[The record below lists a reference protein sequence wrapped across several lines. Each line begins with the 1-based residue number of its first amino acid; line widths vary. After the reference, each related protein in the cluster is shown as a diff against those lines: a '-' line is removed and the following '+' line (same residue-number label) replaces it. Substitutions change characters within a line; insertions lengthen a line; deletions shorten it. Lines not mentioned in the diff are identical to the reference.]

1 MDNQKFVTA
10 HSPHLGKVK
19 PVKRS
24 ILAATAVLGLS
35 SIAAAVEIEASG
47 TAGIAPYTIG
57 IALRDL
63 PISDEIKL
71 EFGITNR
78 AASTG
83 LTYATDF
90 GPIGRL
96 SSTLRFAYVFD
107 PFRTDSAQKLDPGI
121 RLRLGARGTLAS
133 VGVEGN
139 FAYWNV
145 AADGSNPLAIFER
158 DAEPISDSGW
168 SLGAGA
174 QYRLSRVLVL
184 SGGTKYSSDGGSRL
198 NLKLEGREAE
208 SEFTFSGGILIG
220 FQKVDTSYLGE
231 LGLKYS
237 PVDQPYSVNVGTQL
251 GLTNNN
257 KDGDQN
263 SNKFDYGFSFGFD
276 TDLPDELGKVSA
288 FGVWEPWRLDVY
300 SIRFGLGTEFNLGG
314 GVLFAR
320 ALGGSLGGGLF
331 PWAVQLGFRL
341 PLDDLLNPPQP

>member
-1 MDNQKFVTA
+1 
-10 HSPHLGKVK
+10 
-19 PVKRS
+19 VKRS
-24 ILAATAVLGLS
+24 LLAATAVLGFS
-35 SIAAAVEIEASG
+35 SIASAVEIEASG

-63 PISDEIKL
+63 SLSDEIKL

-107 PFRTDSAQKLDPGI
+107 PYRTDSPDKKLDPGV

-145 AADGSNPLAIFER
+145 PADTNNPLSIFER
-158 DAEPISDSGW
+158 EAEPIADNGW
-168 SLGAGA
+168 SLGANV

-184 SGGTKYSSDGGSRL
+184 SGGAKYSSDGGSRL
-198 NLKLEGREAE
+198 NLKLEGREAD
-208 SEFTFSGGILIG
+208 SEITYSGGILIG
-220 FQKVDTSYLGE
+220 FQEVDTSYLGE

-237 PVDQPYSVNVGTQL
+237 PTDQPYSVNVGAQL

-257 KDGDQN
+257 KKDNQN
-263 SNKFDYGFSFGFD
+263 ASKFDYGFSFGID
-276 TDLPDELGKVSA
+276 TDLPDELGKISA
-288 FGVWEPWRLDVY
+288 FGVWEPWRFDVY
-300 SIRFGLGTEFNLGG
+300 QIRYGLGMDFNLGG

-320 ALGGSLGGGLF
+320 ALGGSLGGGIF

-341 PLDDLLNPPQP
+341 PLDDLLNPAQP

>member
-1 MDNQKFVTA
+1 
-10 HSPHLGKVK
+10 
-19 PVKRS
+19 VKRS
-24 ILAATAVLGLS
+24 LLAATAVLGFS

-63 PISDEIKL
+63 AISDEIKL

-78 AASTG
+78 TASTG
-83 LTYATDF
+83 LSYATDF

-107 PFRTDSAQKLDPGI
+107 PYRTEEPNKKLDPGF
-121 RLRLGARGTLAS
+121 RVRLGARGTLAS

-145 AADGSNPLAIFER
+145 PADGSNPLSIFER

-168 SLGAGA
+168 SLGAIV

-184 SGGTKYSSDGGSRL
+184 SGGTKYATDGGSRL
-198 NLKLEGREAE
+198 NLKLEGREAD
-208 SEFTFSGGILIG
+208 SEFTYSGGILIG
-220 FQKVDTSYLGE
+220 FQEVDTNYLGE

-237 PVDQPYSVNVGTQL
+237 PIDQPYSINIGAQL

-263 SNKFDYGFSFGFD
+263 SSKFDYGFSFGID

-300 SIRFGLGTEFNLGG
+300 SIRYGLSTEFNLGG
-314 GVLFAR
+314 GMLFAR
-320 ALGGSLGGGLF
+320 ALGGSLGGGLY

>member
-1 MDNQKFVTA
+1 
-10 HSPHLGKVK
+10 
-19 PVKRS
+19 VKRS
-24 ILAATAVLGLS
+24 LLAATAVLGLS
-35 SIAAAVEIEASG
+35 SIASAVEIEASG

-63 PISDEIKL
+63 PLSEEIKL

-78 AASTG
+78 AAATG

-107 PFRTDSAQKLDPGI
+107 PFRTDSAKKLDPGI

-133 VGVEGN
+133 VGVDGE
-139 FAYWNV
+139 FAFWNV
-145 AADGSNPLAIFER
+145 PADGNNPLSIFER
-158 DAEPISDSGW
+158 NAEPYSDSGW
-168 SLGAGA
+168 SLGANA

-184 SGGTKYSSDGGSRL
+184 SGGAKYTTDGSRL
-198 NLKLEGREAE
+198 NLKLEGREAD
-208 SEFTFSGGILIG
+208 SEFTYSGGILLG
-220 FQKVDTSYLGE
+220 FQEVGTSYLGE

-237 PVDQPYSVNVGTQL
+237 PADQPFSVNVGAQL

-257 KDGDQN
+257 KKDNQN
-263 SNKFDYGFSFGFD
+263 ASTFDYGLSFGFD
-276 TDLPDELGKVSA
+276 TNLPDELGKLNA
-288 FGVWEPWRLDVY
+288 FAVWEPWRLDVY
-300 SIRFGLGTEFNLGG
+300 SLRYGLGVEFNLGG

-320 ALGGSLGGGLF
+320 ALGGSFGAGLF
-331 PWAVQLGFRL
+331 PWVAQLGFRL